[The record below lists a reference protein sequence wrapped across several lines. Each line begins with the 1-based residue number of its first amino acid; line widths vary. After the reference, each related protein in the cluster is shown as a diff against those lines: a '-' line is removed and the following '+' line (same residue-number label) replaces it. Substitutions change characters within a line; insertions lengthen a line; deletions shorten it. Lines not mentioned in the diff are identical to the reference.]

1 MAIITARP
9 VALIVASHASNAAHL
24 FALVAAILV
33 LVWAIHF
40 GGGLSLHSDNEALVF
55 NVRDYVPRF
64 LASFQLLIIEFE
76 FVTIYKKYF
85 GYSKRA
91 YTLQ

>member
-9 VALIVASHASNAAHL
+9 VSVIVASHASVAAHI

-40 GGGLSLHSDNEALVF
+40 GGGLSLHSENEALVF
-55 NVRDYVPRF
+55 NVSGF
-64 LASFQLLIIEFE
+64 LVF
-76 FVTIYKKYF
+76 
-85 GYSKRA
+85 
-91 YTLQ
+91 